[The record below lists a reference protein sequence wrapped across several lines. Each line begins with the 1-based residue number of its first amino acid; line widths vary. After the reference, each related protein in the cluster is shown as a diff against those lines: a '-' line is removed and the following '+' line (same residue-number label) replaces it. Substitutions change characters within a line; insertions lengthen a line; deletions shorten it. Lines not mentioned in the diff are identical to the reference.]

1 MKSNNLGFTQCGIKN
16 ISRLLL
22 LSFTFSVLFDA
33 LPLRAQVVNKALT
46 PAAQTQR
53 TTMVNNLSKSLTSY
67 LSNTENSGA
76 GFPAWKALSAAAA
89 TGNIQPLNQT
99 VGSSTFNL
107 VGQTPNFR
115 HYSYAGLYNYFGV
128 KAYDS
133 SYNILGGIMYF
144 GDGSGSGSV
153 SAYGEPGNTSILP
166 AAQPMASFF
175 QPSTLKYNFPVSNN
189 FEKSGGILKKTGS
202 FCDALDVAFGNKNA
216 GSGWLGATCVTTDDC
231 CQNAV
236 GQAAGVGASGGNPPV
251 SGSVE
256 CRMPVAQAPYAVD
269 PQDPSG
275 KTTINYGICD
285 VKPAPPAPSNNCGAA
300 PQAVCGTIPTA
311 NCCINGLAA
320 VFSGSVIQTCSC
332 LIPLNNTGVATGI
345 LCKSSKDC
353 APTGSVNNV
362 CNTKTG
368 ICVAPPSNALFGGAC
383 AVPPTTTPI
392 DPTGIAT
399 TCVTGQHLGCDY
411 QPVTIEGVTY
421 PATNQCKGKSGY
433 ECGMISDCLA
443 GYECNANGS
452 GTQVC
457 ESTCT
462 VGSAA
467 VTTVTSGSSC
477 KSNTGPCCTTSGFTC
492 DASQAVAN
500 KDVCCI
506 NPNVGD
512 GGNAYAFTASDCCN
526 GFVLGNALIAG
537 TSLGTANFCSITREK
552 GCTKDSD
559 CPAVEYAPNG
569 GTQTCLIAK
578 PYYYCQVKDPVS
590 AVGDA
595 LSAVGL
601 DSLIAGSA
609 FGGLT
614 FLYLLYKAGKT
625 IAVKVKNGIAEAK
638 DATRGAR
645 VLSDPDAAGRL
656 TDTVSALGG
665 SSDDAA
671 SVVAG
676 VRAVMNG
683 QDTLMASGTGDRAIS
698 SKQVGGPGED
708 SVPPAVVA
716 AAAVAGGGGG
726 GGGGQPLFSAAT
738 TEDLNAEIVKLR
750 VVSETVGGYH
760 FRPANI
766 GNGEDSDLLV
776 HDVNHDLVKAYT
788 MRRLLNPEED
798 VGLSLAEIGEQ
809 SGLFSPKDIAALR
822 ENATDVRVVAFG
834 KAIMLK
840 GIGKIIKKPAGMA
853 DFNFTL
859 DRLPTNL
866 KAYVQAFMTANG
878 ATFEDAYYTL
888 AKTLTDPAGNPIIPT
903 DIIPQEGFTDLPDL
917 F

>member
-67 LSNTENSGA
+67 LSNTKNIGA
-76 GFPAWKALSAAAA
+76 GFPAWKALSAAAG

-107 VGQTPNFR
+107 VGQTALK
-115 HYSYAGLYNYFGV
+115 HYSYAGLYNSFGV
-128 KAYDS
+128 KTYDS

-166 AAQPMASFF
+166 TAQPMASFF
-175 QPSTLKYNFPVSNN
+175 QPSTYYNFPVSNN

-216 GSGWLGATCVTTDDC
+216 GSGWLGATCVSTDDC

-236 GQAAGVGASGGNPPV
+236 GQDAGVGASGGNSPV
-251 SGSVE
+251 PGSVE

-285 VKPAPPAPSNNCGAA
+285 VKPTPPPSSNCGAA
-300 PQAVCGTIPTA
+300 PQAVCGTTSA
-311 NCCINGLAA
+311 NCCINGLTA
-320 VFSGSVIQTCSC
+320 VISGLVSKTCSC

-368 ICVAPPSNALFGGAC
+368 ICVAPPSNALFGEAC

-392 DPTGIAT
+392 DPAGIAT
-399 TCVTGQHLGCDY
+399 TCVTGKHLGCDY

-512 GGNAYAFTASDCCN
+512 GGEAYAFTASDCCN

-590 AVGDA
+590 AVSDA

-614 FLYLLYKAGKT
+614 ALYLLYRAGKV
-625 IAVKVKNGIAEAK
+625 IAVKVKDGAAKASDVTRETAIIAGAK
-638 DATRGAR
+638 SGAE
-645 VLSDPDAAGRL
+645 
-656 TDTVSALGG
+656 DTLEQMGAPSAEVSR
-665 SSDDAA
+665 
-671 SVVAG
+671 VVATFSG
-676 VRAVMNG
+676 VRQQSAAIAGNG
-683 QDTLMASGTGDRAIS
+683 SELNVEEVGATGQPRVPAIVS
-698 SKQVGGPGED
+698 S
-708 SVPPAVVA
+708 A
-716 AAAVAGGGGG
+716 AAAVSGGGGG
-726 GGGGQPLFSAAT
+726 GGGGQPVFSAAT
-738 TEDLNAEIVKLR
+738 TESFNAAIVKLKNLSGAISGR
-750 VVSETVGGYH
+750 KFNPGKIGDGG
-760 FRPANI
+760 
-766 GNGEDSDLLV
+766 DLDLLT

-788 MRRLLNPEED
+788 MRRLLNPEEE
-798 VGLSLAEIGEQ
+798 VGISLAAIGEQ
-809 SGLFSPKDIAALR
+809 SGLFSEQSIAILR
-822 ENATDVRVVAFG
+822 E
-834 KAIMLK
+834 KAAVEVIV
-840 GIGKIIKKPAGMA
+840 GIGKTIMLRGIGNIKIKP
-853 DFNFTL
+853 DYITFNFTIE
-859 DRLPTNL
+859 DLPTKL
-866 KAYVQAFMTANG
+866 KAYVQSVMDEYG
-878 ATFEDAYYTL
+878 VTFENAYYTL
-888 AKTLTDPAGNPIIPT
+888 ATTLTDSEGNSIIPAG
-903 DIIPQEGFTDLPDL
+903 IPQEGFTDLPDG